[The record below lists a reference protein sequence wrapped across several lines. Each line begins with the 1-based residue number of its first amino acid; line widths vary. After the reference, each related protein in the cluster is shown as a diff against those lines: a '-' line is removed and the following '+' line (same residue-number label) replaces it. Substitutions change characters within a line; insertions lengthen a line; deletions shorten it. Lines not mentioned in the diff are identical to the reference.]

1 MFGFFSPAPAIPR
14 LPKDKVSSAYKA
26 YRIRMFL
33 MIFIGYTGYY
43 LVRKNF
49 AVASPYLIDNYGF
62 SKTQIGL
69 ISMGLAVSYG
79 LSKFILGN
87 LSDKSNVKKFICF
100 GLIASSVLSILMGFA
115 RTVPIFLIL
124 MVFNGFFQGMGA
136 PPCSIVLG
144 KWFSQKER
152 GLKMGIWNT
161 SHNIGGGLIAPIATL
176 CLLVFGQNHFQSIFF
191 VPAIICTIVALFC
204 YVIGA
209 DTPASVG
216 LPPVEEYRN
225 DYPEVKA
232 EVNPTTLSSK
242 EIMVKYV
249 LKNKYVWYLALANIF
264 VYLIRQGVVNWIPI
278 YLKESKG
285 FSAANAN
292 WAMFLFEYA
301 AIPASILLGWLS
313 DVVFKG
319 KRAPLSILC
328 MIGVI
333 FATVAYWQTSSTLVT
348 MISVAFIGCFIY
360 GPQLLIGMNLIDV
373 VPNFAVGSATGFSG
387 LCGYLLGEFM
397 ADFVLGM
404 IADSFGWNGAFI
416 FIIVGAFIALL
427 LLALTLKIK
436 KNPQVEDKI
445 A

>member
-100 GLIASSVLSILMGFA
+100 GLIASSVLSVLMGFA

-176 CLLVFGQNHFQSIFF
+176 CLLIFGQNHFQSIFF

-232 EVNPTTLSSK
+232 EANPTTLSSK

-333 FATVAYWQTSSTLVT
+333 FATVAYWQTSSTLVA
-348 MISVAFIGCFIY
+348 MISVAF
-360 GPQLLIGMNLIDV
+360 
-373 VPNFAVGSATGFSG
+373 
-387 LCGYLLGEFM
+387 
-397 ADFVLGM
+397 
-404 IADSFGWNGAFI
+404 
-416 FIIVGAFIALL
+416 
-427 LLALTLKIK
+427 
-436 KNPQVEDKI
+436 
-445 A
+445 

>member
-100 GLIASSVLSILMGFA
+100 GLIASSVLSVLMGFA

-176 CLLVFGQNHFQSIFF
+176 CLLVFGQNHFQSIF
-191 VPAIICTIVALFC
+191 
-204 YVIGA
+204 
-209 DTPASVG
+209 
-216 LPPVEEYRN
+216 
-225 DYPEVKA
+225 
-232 EVNPTTLSSK
+232 LS
-242 EIMVKYV
+242 
-249 LKNKYVWYLALANIF
+249 
-264 VYLIRQGVVNWIPI
+264 LIHI
-278 YLKESKG
+278 
-285 FSAANAN
+285 
-292 WAMFLFEYA
+292 
-301 AIPASILLGWLS
+301 
-313 DVVFKG
+313 
-319 KRAPLSILC
+319 
-328 MIGVI
+328 
-333 FATVAYWQTSSTLVT
+333 
-348 MISVAFIGCFIY
+348 
-360 GPQLLIGMNLIDV
+360 
-373 VPNFAVGSATGFSG
+373 
-387 LCGYLLGEFM
+387 
-397 ADFVLGM
+397 
-404 IADSFGWNGAFI
+404 
-416 FIIVGAFIALL
+416 
-427 LLALTLKIK
+427 
-436 KNPQVEDKI
+436 
-445 A
+445 